1 MGVLQHPHYLGEVM
15 AKDKRKYV
23 PSKGNRGEDFDE
35 PRRNMLYDYM
45 PQDQY
50 DARSQERQ
58 KRRDEVRAEYSAM
71 YQLEQRRDQR
81 SFDRTQDMTNEFYA
95 GVDPRRRQEV
105 ADGGMIREDR
115 LAMAN
120 LPRQAQHHEYP
131 QAGYYATPYID
142 DIVRG
147 ERTDPA
153 DDGTVRERHELYRRS
168 E

>member
-1 MGVLQHPHYLGEVM
+1 M

-23 PSKGNRGEDFDE
+23 PAKGNRGEDFNE
-35 PRRNMLYDYM
+35 PKRDMTYDYM

-50 DARSQERQ
+50 EAKSQERA

-81 SFDRTQDMTNEFYA
+81 AFDRTEDMSNEFYA

-105 ADGGMIREDR
+105 ADGGMIREQHS
-115 LAMAN
+115 AMAN

-131 QAGYYATPYID
+131 QAGYYSSQYMD
-142 DIVRG
+142 DTVRG
-147 ERTDPA
+147 ETELP
-153 DDGTVRERHELYRRS
+153 DDNGLVMKRYELYRKFR
-168 E
+168 

>member
-1 MGVLQHPHYLGEVM
+1 M
-15 AKDKRKYV
+15 AKRPKDSYV

-35 PRRNMLYDYM
+35 PQRAMTYDYM
-45 PQDQY
+45 PESQY

-81 SFDRTQDMTNEFYA
+81 AFDRTRDMSNEFYA

-105 ADGGMIREDR
+105 ADGGMIREDHN
-115 LAMAN
+115 AMAN
-120 LPRQAQHHEYP
+120 LPRMAQHHEYP
-131 QAGYYATPYID
+131 QAGYYVTPYID

-147 ERTDPA
+147 ETERPA
-153 DDGTVRERHELYRRS
+153 DDGTVRERHRLYRKFR
-168 E
+168 